1 MDCCCVRNVTAI
13 HHSSEDIRAMTSRRS
28 VLPLTTLGVV
38 LLSCCCVG
46 VLSNSAGPPASICD
60 DPTQTPGHGQDAQ
73 ASASPYQI
81 TFVDSITEYDSDDDT
96 VTGVVAIFVFH
107 WSTSGNIS
115 FVLS

>member
-60 DPTQTPGHGQDAQ
+60 DATQTPGHGQDAQ
-73 ASASPYQI
+73 ASASPYQV

-96 VTGVVAIFVFH
+96 VTGVVAIFVF
-107 WSTSGNIS
+107 SLVDCRQYIACI
-115 FVLS
+115 